1 MAAKIGVLMDAIES
15 INIKKDSTFAM
26 MLAAQAK
33 GIEIRYFQQSDLHV
47 VDGQAWVQ
55 SESIKV
61 TDNSKDYFALSDKK
75 THLLS
80 DLDAILMRKDPPFD
94 MEYIYA
100 TYVLEMAEEAGVRII
115 NPPAALRQVNE
126 KFYITHF
133 KDVAPKTLV
142 SKNAEKIR
150 EFVEAEQKVVVKPLD
165 GMGGSGIFKL
175 QSDDDN
181 LNVILETVSNHYQQ
195 TIMVQG
201 FINGVEKGDK
211 RILLINGEPIDYG
224 LSRIPKK
231 GEFRANLAAGG
242 HGVVEPLTERER
254 EICRAVA
261 PKLTELGL
269 VFVGLDV
276 INGYLTEINITSPT
290 CIREIENET
299 QIPVAAKLIEAALK
313 A

>member
-1 MAAKIGVLMDAIES
+1 MKIGVLMDAIES

-33 GIEIRYFQQSDLHV
+33 SIEIRYFQQSDLYV
-47 VDGQAWVQ
+47 EAGEAWVQ
-55 SESIKV
+55 SQAIKV

-80 DLDAILMRKDPPFD
+80 ELDAILMRKDPPFD

-100 TYVLEMAEEAGVRII
+100 TYILEMAEEKGVRII

-126 KFYITHF
+126 KFYISHF
-133 KDVAPKTLV
+133 KEVAPKTLI

-150 EFVEAEQKVVVKPLD
+150 EFVNAEKKVVVKPLD

-175 QSDDDN
+175 QNDDQN
-181 LNVILETVSNHYQQ
+181 LNVILETVSQHYQE

-201 FINGVEKGDK
+201 FIEGIEKGDK
-211 RILLINGEPIDYG
+211 RILLINGEPIAYG

-231 GEFRANLAAGG
+231 GEFRANLATGG
-242 HGVVEPLTERER
+242 HGVVEALTEREK
-254 EICRAVA
+254 EICQRVA
-261 PKLTELGL
+261 PKLKALGL

-299 QIPVAAKLIEAALK
+299 NIPIAEQLIEAALK
-313 A
+313 R